1 MINVLIVL
9 AHVVIHMAKLGETH
23 FFFFMSGY
31 FHVTVVCAF
40 QGRVGVDNIFKAVS
54 QAFKIIYI
62 SALAQSP
69 PDRDLVNDHCSHY
82 NGLPEH

>member
-1 MINVLIVL
+1 MR
-9 AHVVIHMAKLGETH
+9 
-23 FFFFMSGY
+23 GY

-40 QGRVGVDNIFKAVS
+40 QGRVGVDNVFKAVS

-69 PDRDLVNDHCSHY
+69 PNRDLVNDHCSQY